1 VDTHAIAEEIV
12 DIRNRLAEIEFEKS
26 QPMEDGPD
34 YVAGLTEEASSL
46 ETRMAVLQ
54 GILAEGGVR
63 TSDLDAKLQEK
74 VSKARIIPPM

>member
-1 VDTHAIAEEIV
+1 MDTHAIAEEIV

-26 QPMEDGPD
+26 QPLEDGPG
-34 YVAGLTEEASSL
+34 YLAELTEEASSL

-54 GILAEGGVR
+54 GILAEGGVG
-63 TSDLDAKLQEK
+63 TDDLDAKLHEK